1 LDTPKPFF
9 VPPGYDITSGYP
21 AFGYDTTGFTQTTGT
36 NACRYSF
43 RDKDP
48 RKDPSSVIIG
58 SGYCVQ
64 WAAGQASGTGYDPEP
79 ENGTVRNVGY
89 VQRILRDYWP
99 ATNLPDVPSTNPTV
113 INRQRSGAVA
123 MAIHYFTDGVVMP
136 PNYQDPA
143 LYNVVRKIVTD
154 VLAAGPLP
162 PPADPTP
169 TTCSVNRRASP
180 ARCHRPWSRP
190 ARVCRT
196 GWTSLG

>member
-1 LDTPKPFF
+1 MSRSPRFST
-9 VPPGYDITSGYP
+9 
-21 AFGYDTTGFTQTTGT
+21 ARTGV
-36 NACRYSF
+36 S
-43 RDKDP
+43 
-48 RKDPSSVIIG
+48 
-58 SGYCVQ
+58 
-64 WAAGQASGTGYDPEP
+64 GQAWGTGHDPEP

-89 VQRILRDYWP
+89 VQRILHDYWP

-169 TTCSVNRRASP
+169 PIDGPNGGDAAVAQVRRD
-180 ARCHRPWSRP
+180 R
-190 ARVCRT
+190 
-196 GWTSLG
+196 